1 MRFRDELKQHII
13 REKALELLVQ
23 EGLNGF
29 SMQKLAKAAGVSPA
43 TSYIYY
49 KDKEDL
55 ILELFVTEMKK
66 MLEATLVNFDPSLPF
81 REGLKV
87 QWINRAKYYMKHP
100 DSMRFMEQIRHSPLQ
115 EKAAQRLDKKFSR
128 IMESFVDHA
137 IKRKEL
143 IKVPVEV
150 YWSVAFAPLY
160 ALVNFHISGQ
170 SIGGRPFRFSD
181 RIMLQALDLVLKAL
195 HPTGQK

>member
-1 MRFRDELKQHII
+1 MRVRDESKQHCI
-13 REKALELLVQ
+13 REQALQLLVK

-55 ILELFVTEMKK
+55 ILELFAREMEK
-66 MLEATLVNFDPSLPF
+66 MIEASLLHFDPALSF

-87 QWINRAKYYMKHP
+87 QWINRARYYMKHP
-100 DSMRFMEQIRHSPLQ
+100 DSMRFLEQIRHSPLQ
-115 EKAAQRLDKKFSR
+115 EKAMGRMDERFKN
-128 IMESFVDHA
+128 IMGAFVHNA

-143 IKVPVEV
+143 VKVPVEV

-160 ALVNFHISGQ
+160 SLVNFHLSGQ
-170 SIGGRPFRFSD
+170 SIGGRPFKFSD
-181 RIMLQALDLVLKAL
+181 KLMLQALDLVLKAL
-195 HPTGQK
+195 KP